1 MSERIKEDKIN
12 GAHAYGGEEMAIKTV
27 EGFLKVPVDHYLKI
41 DFQGF
46 KGIVDA
52 VGGVTVDVPLRFL
65 GAFRRG
71 LLQKN
76 RI

>member
-1 MSERIKEDKIN
+1 
-12 GAHAYGGEEMAIKTV
+12 MAIKTV

-52 VGGVTVDVPLRFL
+52 VGGVTVDVPSIL

-71 LLQKN
+71 LLQKSN
-76 RI
+76 LSKGNKIKW